1 MWPEGRDQAYLW
13 DMLQAANEARE
24 LCDGLTFETLERDRR
39 TLLALERLMEL
50 LGEAAR
56 RVSEEFQRAHPEIP
70 WRRIIGLR
78 NVLAHEYGSIDHRRL
93 FLAAAEETLALSQR
107 LEDLLAGKDSTAGA

>member
-1 MWPEGRDQAYLW
+1 MWPEHRDQAYLW

-24 LCDGLTFETLERDRR
+24 LCHGITFEILVRDRR
-39 TLLALERLMEL
+39 TLLALERLMVL

-56 RVSEEFQRAHPEIP
+56 RVSEEFQRGHAEVP
-70 WRRIIGLR
+70 WRKIIGLR

-107 LEDLLAGKDSTAGA
+107 LEALLGAA

>member
-1 MWPEGRDQAYLW
+1 MSPEGRDKAHLW
-13 DMLQAANEARE
+13 DMLQCANEARE
-24 LCDGLTFETLERDRR
+24 LCRGLTFEKLERDRR

-56 RVSEEFQRAHPEIP
+56 RVSPDFQRTHPEIP

-78 NVLAHEYGSIDHRRL
+78 NVLAHEYGRIDHRRL
-93 FLAAAEETLALSQR
+93 FLAATEDTRALSRR
-107 LEDLLAGKDSTAGA
+107 LHALLPPRKDK